1 MPKVLKPNIFWP
13 ILSYNVKTCLLL
25 YSKSLDNGR
34 TPEAGKQDQC
44 PFHSHWSF
52 YKQIRA
58 FFVFLVPVFE
68 GPLLSKVALLIF
80 VFGHMW
86 WKLLTFT
93 RGSHTFTLTRG
104 EISSECVTK
113 GVIGRTSAE
122 YGEESEISIKWIW
135 NSWSSRLCSLRYSV
149 FSFIFPCIHRQ
160 FGLECSAKKICVWF
174 RSGPLLMRGME
185 GLVGPWR
192 LQICHIRKS
201 PQLAPASG
209 PPPSPHPSTLYYMS
223 ATK

>member
-1 MPKVLKPNIFWP
+1 MTNIIILPSSLFQQFGQWSDTRSWKTRSMSVPLSLK
-13 ILSYNVKTCLLL
+13 LLQT
-25 YSKSLDNGR
+25 N
-34 TPEAGKQDQC
+34 
-44 PFHSHWSF
+44 SF
-52 YKQIRA
+52 A

-68 GPLLSKVALLIF
+68 ALLHSKVALLVF
-80 VFGHMW
+80 VFGRMW
-86 WKLLTFT
+86 WKLFTFT

-122 YGEESEISIKWIW
+122 YDEESEISIKWIW

-160 FGLECSAKKICVWF
+160 FGLECSAKKIFVWF
-174 RSGPLLMRGME
+174 GSGPFLVRGME